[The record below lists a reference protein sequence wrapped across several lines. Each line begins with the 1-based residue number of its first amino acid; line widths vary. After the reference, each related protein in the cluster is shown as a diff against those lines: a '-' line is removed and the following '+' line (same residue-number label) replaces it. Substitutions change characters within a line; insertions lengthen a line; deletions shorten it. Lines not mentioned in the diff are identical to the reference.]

1 MPQTLGRPAVVGCE
15 RLPSDGYETN
25 ETRCGVRLDV
35 LRYIAR
41 DEIQTGL
48 CKLRGAY
55 STLLE
60 GECLA
65 NTAHTVILIYHGLVV
80 TVQP

>member
-1 MPQTLGRPAVVGCE
+1 ME
-15 RLPSDGYETN
+15 R
-25 ETRCGVRLDV
+25 ETRDQDRQDKMRCSVRLDV

-65 NTAHTVILIYHGLVV
+65 NTPRGL
-80 TVQP
+80 PEACP